1 MLIAQI
7 TDLHLGPPG
16 SENINNVATEADPN
30 ANARATLEAVAGLA
44 RRPDLM
50 VLTGDLADKGEVEAY
65 AWLDAELARHGIPA
79 YVIPGNHDLRA
90 PMLDVFGHHGYLP
103 ADGFM
108 QYVVDVGEARLIAM
122 DTVIEHETG
131 GLVCEERRAWLAAR
145 LAEDRETPTIIMMH
159 HQPFHTGGPFD
170 EIGIDG
176 RGYLEAVIAAA
187 PNVIRIICGHMHRDI
202 LASWAGTTVSVCPSS
217 AFQFDLNHADPTTF
231 RVRAEPPGYHLHEWT
246 KATGLVTYT
255 GTVGNFAVIKERARP

>member
-16 SENINNVATEADPN
+16 SENADQAASVADPI

-44 RRPDLM
+44 RRPDLV
-50 VLTGDLADKGEVEAY
+50 VLTGDLADKGEVDAY
-65 AWLDAELARHGIPA
+65 IWLDAELARHGIPA

-90 PMLDVFGHHGYLP
+90 PMRDVFGRREYLP

-108 QYVVDVGEARLIAM
+108 QYVVDAGDTRLIAV
-122 DTVIEHETG
+122 DTVIEHETR
-131 GLVCEERRAWLAAR
+131 GLVCLERRAWLAAR
-145 LAEDRETPTIIMMH
+145 LEEDRETPTIIMMH

-170 EIGIDG
+170 DIGIEG
-176 RGYLEAVIAAA
+176 REDLEAVIGAA

-255 GTVGNFAVIKERARP
+255 GTVGSFTVIKERARP